1 MRARTVT
8 VSLRIALL
16 AAIVVTLVTP
26 CPIQAYDI
34 VQITDNAYVN
44 YMPSL
49 LQKEDGGLMIVF
61 ERLDLSFASGD
72 LMLTLSDDGS
82 VWTTPT
88 AIVATAG
95 NERHPSLVQLTD
107 GSYQVYYLS
116 DEAGGYRIHLATSPN
131 GVSWTRQ
138 GIVDLGWSTES
149 LVNPTVCRESD
160 GSLTMT
166 YDYLSNGGYIAHSAD
181 GVTWDHDRT
190 SISTGA
196 LNRIMRH
203 SDGTYVLSYQRKTGI
218 WYYQID
224 IFTKTSADRVS
235 WSAENRVTT
244 NMNSHDSFP
253 LELADGDYGL
263 YYAVSNGGN
272 PYDLVTRTSSDGST
286 WLGEDNWLPYSGWD
300 TEPHPITL
308 PSGVVA
314 LAWPRGPEQDE
325 TEICFVLLDPPTDI
339 MEIPEEP
346 LTTLSLSSNPFRGS
360 VALSWTVPDEAA
372 AKLSIYDVAGRL
384 IRTYDVRACDPAPQT
399 SLTWD
404 GTDANGRELGS
415 GVYFFRLAAG
425 DHSATARAVLLK

>member
-8 VSLRIALL
+8 VSLRIALF
-16 AAIVVTLVTP
+16 AAVVATLVIP
-26 CPIQAYDI
+26 CPSRAYDI
-34 VQITDNAYVN
+34 IQITDNAYVN

-49 LQKEDGGLMIVF
+49 LQKADGGLMIVF

-72 LMLTLSDDGS
+72 LLITLSDDGS
-82 VWTTPT
+82 VWSTPVT
-88 AIVATAG
+88 IVATAG

-107 GSYQVYYLS
+107 GSYQVYYVS
-116 DEAGGYRIHLATSPN
+116 DETGGYRIHLATSPD

-138 GIVDLGWSTES
+138 GVVNLGWSTED
-149 LVNPTVCRESD
+149 LVNPTVYREGD

-181 GVTWDHDRT
+181 GLIWDHDRT
-190 SISTGA
+190 NVSTGA

-235 WSAENRVTT
+235 WSGENRVTT

-263 YYAVSNGGN
+263 YYAVSNGGY
-272 PYDLVTRTSSDGST
+272 PYDLYTRTSSDGSS
-286 WLGEDNWLPYSGWD
+286 WLAEDNWLPYSGWD

-308 PSGVVA
+308 SSGVVA

-325 TEICFVLLDPPTDI
+325 TEIHFVLLDPPTGI
-339 MEIPEEP
+339 METPEEP
-346 LTTLSLSSNPFRGS
+346 LATLSLSSNPFRGS
-360 VALSWTVPDEAA
+360 VALSWTAPGGMAGE
-372 AKLSIYDVAGRL
+372 LSIYDVAGRL
-384 IRTYDVRACDPAPQT
+384 IRTYDMRAYDPAPQAT
-399 SLTWD
+399 LTWD
-404 GTDANGRELGS
+404 GRDSSGLKLGS

-425 DHSATARAVLLK
+425 EHSATARAVLLK